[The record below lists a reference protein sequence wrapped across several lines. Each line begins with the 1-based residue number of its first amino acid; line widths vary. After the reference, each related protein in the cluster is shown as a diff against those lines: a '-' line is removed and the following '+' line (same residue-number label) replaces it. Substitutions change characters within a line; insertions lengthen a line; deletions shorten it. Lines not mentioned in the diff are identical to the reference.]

1 MGEWSDYMKENEML
15 EYVNNT
21 RDKLSEELYNFYE
34 KQKQEL
40 FDYINN
46 QDQHLSKDIYKFIE
60 EQKQGL
66 FNYINTQ
73 DNNLSNSIYNFIQEQ
88 NIRNLNDIYNQFE
101 HGQKTMREYI
111 DYKFSDVYTKIGSE
125 MKKEHDFEYIKFFF
139 DRYSD
144 HTSRIILL
152 GVPEHGNIGDHAI
165 TIGEKNF
172 LKKNFP
178 NLPYVMFP
186 WEFLNSYWNFLKLKI
201 KPTDLICIHGG
212 GFLGTLWENEQENLT
227 RALNL
232 FNHNPIIIMPQSLW
246 YDEEENH
253 KRLMDSFENAM
264 KKCDNICVCIR
275 EEMSLQRFQGRF
287 PEIKTMLIPDMAFYI
302 QNKVSAKRS
311 DNVLLCLRRDK
322 EKISP
327 ETQDISST
335 IKSHGY
341 SVKETSTVVDE
352 NIPMGMSE
360 LYVFNKLTEFASAR
374 LVITDR
380 LHGLIFSAITN
391 TPCIAFDNLSGKVHG
406 IYHWVESISTIKLV
420 NDINEIK
427 EYIDILYGKN
437 GTDLNID
444 NYYDK
449 LTQYI
454 EDRVSF

>member
-1 MGEWSDYMKENEML
+1 M
-15 EYVNNT
+15 
-21 RDKLSEELYNFYE
+21 
-34 KQKQEL
+34 
-40 FDYINN
+40 
-46 QDQHLSKDIYKFIE
+46 
-60 EQKQGL
+60 
-66 FNYINTQ
+66 
-73 DNNLSNSIYNFIQEQ
+73 
-88 NIRNLNDIYNQFE
+88 
-101 HGQKTMREYI
+101 
-111 DYKFSDVYTKIGSE
+111 
-125 MKKEHDFEYIKFFF
+125 
-139 DRYSD
+139 
-144 HTSRIILL
+144 L

-380 LHGLIFSAITN
+380 LHGLIFSVITN

-406 IYHWVESISTIKLV
+406 TYRWIESIPTIKLV
-420 NDINEIK
+420 NEINNIK
-427 EYIDILYGKN
+427 EYINALYTENGFDINMDDKYKKLIGYMKKECFSG
-437 GTDLNID
+437 NIC
-444 NYYDK
+444 
-449 LTQYI
+449 
-454 EDRVSF
+454 